1 MGLDHVSRA
10 RAQVDVASVC
20 TPSALRFGL
29 LTDCACCRES
39 FVMVIFPIG
48 LPRPGISSSG
58 TKNAPNLVADP
69 VDSVL
74 DYSHI

>member
-1 MGLDHVSRA
+1 MGLDHVS

-29 LTDCACCRES
+29 RLIVHAVAKALLWLFFQS
-39 FVMVIFPIG
+39 G